1 LRQLPVPSH
10 RPSVPH
16 EVAPSSAQVTRGSA
30 EPAGTR
36 VQRPSDDGSEQLRH
50 GPEHASLQQTP
61 STQKL
66 LAQSADTVHGCPIAL
81 GPQLPFTHECP
92 ATQSSSLVHLLMQPL
107 FAHLYGAQFCTPGVR
122 QVPSPLQVPGVFMR
136 SPAAH
141 DAGTQ
146 TVSGAYRAQ
155 PPMPSHAPVVP
166 QVEAVSLAHIP
177 CGSGF
182 PASVGQQ
189 VPGRPS

>member
-1 LRQLPVPSH
+1 VQ
-10 RPSVPH
+10 
-16 EVAPSSAQVTRGSA
+16 ASA
-30 EPAGTR
+30 
-36 VQRPSDDGSEQLRH
+36 
-50 GPEHASLQQTP
+50 QQTP

-66 LAQSADTVHGCPIAL
+66 LAQSAASVHGWPIAFA
-81 GPQLPFTHECP
+81 PQLPFTHACP
-92 ATQSSSLVHLLMQPL
+92 ATQSASMTHLLMQRL
-107 FAHLYGAQFCTPGVR
+107 FAHLYGAQSCTPGVR
-122 QVPSPLQVPGVFMR
+122 QVPSPLHVPGVFSR

-146 TVSGAYRAQ
+146 TVSGANSAQ

-166 QVEAVSLAHIP
+166 QVEAAWLTHMP